1 MIRLSVIGMALL
13 LALLCAI
20 WQPFAPDLTDL
31 AQSNLPAGGVHL
43 LGTDHLGR
51 DLLSRLMAGA
61 ADSAFVLVVAGA
73 INVGVG
79 VLAGL
84 AAGLGPRPLSTPIQQ
99 LAGFFIVMPSL
110 VVALVI
116 TGVTGVTPFAVAVAL
131 GIGGWAPYAMLVMHR
146 ALEVRARGFVAA
158 ARALGVGSSAI
169 AFRHVLPNL
178 LPSVLTYLSNQLGH
192 ILLNYAA
199 LSFLGLGGT
208 VSRSDWGAMIYEYR
222 VFLFE
227 RPELLLWP
235 SMALSFT
242 CLFVNLIADRSP
254 ERAFR

>member
-1 MIRLSVIGMALL
+1 MIRLSIIGMALV
-13 LALLCAI
+13 LALLCAM

-61 ADSAFVLVVAGA
+61 ANSAFVLVVAGA

-146 ALEVRARGFVAA
+146 ALEVRARLRRRGTRARRRELGDRLPPCTTEPAA
-158 ARALGVGSSAI
+158 ERADLSVEPARPHPAELRGAELSRAR
-169 AFRHVLPNL
+169 RHGL
-178 LPSVLTYLSNQLGH
+178 
-192 ILLNYAA
+192 A
-199 LSFLGLGGT
+199 LGLGRDDLRIPRVPVRAPGIAA
-208 VSRSDWGAMIYEYR
+208 VAVDGA
-222 VFLFE
+222 VVHL
-227 RPELLLWP
+227 PV
-235 SMALSFT
+235 
-242 CLFVNLIADRSP
+242 C
-254 ERAFR
+254 